1 MSNGEKFCLHQHS
14 LAFPCCLGGRLCR
27 RRRPVPHPDAMLL
40 RVLGQG
46 FLLGRHV
53 GPQLVDDLDNEN
65 EKKMK
70 L

>member
-1 MSNGEKFCLHQHS
+1 
-14 LAFPCCLGGRLCR
+14 
-27 RRRPVPHPDAMLL
+27 MLL